1 MSAAAGRDG
10 TTPVDVVSQ
19 VAQLLDTA
27 QQNAIPVGTETP
39 WPQLGLDEAYAS
51 QSALIAR
58 RHERGEHEVGLK
70 LGFTSEAK
78 MRQMGV
84 DEVIVGQLT
93 DGMQV
98 SDGGTIDLASL
109 IHPRVEPE
117 VAFLIG
123 TDIDLADPDVDLAAA
138 ITGVAAGLEII
149 DSRYDGFRFD
159 LPRVVADNTSA
170 AMFVLGSW
178 HSPDEVDLDGVP
190 VTMRSGDEVIAEGT
204 TAAILGHPLR
214 TLPRLV
220 ALGGRLGLRLPA
232 GSVVLAG
239 AATEAVALPPGPVSA
254 EVAGLGTVRA
264 VGVPDRARPLGEDG
278 GR

>member
-1 MSAAAGRDG
+1 MNGPQERDV
-10 TTPVDVVSQ
+10 TTPTAVVPR
-19 VAQLLDTA
+19 VAELLDTA
-27 QQNAIPVGTETP
+27 QQTVTPVNAATP
-39 WPQLGLDEAYAS
+39 WPQLDLDEAYAS
-51 QSALIAR
+51 QAALIAR
-58 RHERGEHEVGLK
+58 RQARGEHGVGLK

-84 DEVIVGQLT
+84 DELILGQLT

-98 SDGGTIDLASL
+98 PDGGTIDLDAL

-123 TDIDLADPDVDLAAA
+123 ADVDLTAPDVDLAAA

-170 AMFVLGSW
+170 AMFVLGPW
-178 HSPDEVDLDGVP
+178 RAPGEVDLDDIP
-190 VTMRSGDEVIAEGT
+190 VTLRAEGEVVAEGT

-239 AATEAVALPPGPVSA
+239 AATEAVPLRPGGVSA
-254 EVAGLGTVRA
+254 TVAGLGTVSA
-264 VGVPDRARPLGEDG
+264 VAVPDGAGPLGEGG

>member
-1 MSAAAGRDG
+1 M
-10 TTPVDVVSQ
+10 TTQADVVPH
-19 VAQLLDTA
+19 VAELLDTA
-27 QQNAIPVGTETP
+27 QQSATPVSTATP
-39 WPQLGLDEAYAS
+39 WPQLNLDEAYAS
-51 QSALIAR
+51 QTALIAR
-58 RHERGEHEVGLK
+58 RHARGEHGVGLK

-93 DGMQV
+93 DGMQAA
-98 SDGGTIDLASL
+98 DGGLIDLGAL

-117 VAFLIG
+117 IAFLIG
-123 TDIDLADPDVDLAAA
+123 TAVDLADPDVDLEAA

-170 AMFVLGSW
+170 AMFVLGPW
-178 HSPDEVDLDGVP
+178 RAPDEVDLDDIP
-190 VTMRSGDEVIAEGT
+190 VTLRAGDEVVAEGT

-239 AATEAVALPPGPVSA
+239 AATEAVTLRPGPVSA
-254 EVAGLGTVRA
+254 TVAGLGTVHA
-264 VGVPDRARPLGEDG
+264 VAVADSAGPLGEG
-278 GR
+278 GD